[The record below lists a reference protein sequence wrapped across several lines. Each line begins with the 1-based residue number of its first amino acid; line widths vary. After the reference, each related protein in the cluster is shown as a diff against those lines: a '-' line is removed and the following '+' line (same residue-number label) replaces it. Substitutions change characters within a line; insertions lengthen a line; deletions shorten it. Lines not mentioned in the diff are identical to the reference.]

1 MSADLPADLWKRLTG
16 TVGLVVV
23 RRDGEPVNVMAAE
36 WAYFVNRTPLYAAVA
51 LGPRA
56 VTRGLIE
63 QAGGYSLTLCAQ
75 EQAELADF
83 AGSFSLADVDKTTST
98 LIDFGSPTVT
108 DTPWVRGGV
117 VALECE
123 LRHVLAL
130 PVHRLFV
137 AEVVAAHLPD
147 TPARPLVKHGPMHGL
162 GPALRAGRVVVGV
175 RRDPAGVLTVAATG
189 PGGTGDP
196 WRVTLL
202 PHEAGEIPLGAYP
215 STAYGDLRVRIP
227 LPPAVRLAPLDHA
240 RVRVERDGA
249 HPGFARLTPPRGP
262 ATSPPHEPATFPP
275 HGPRTSPPA
284 PTSAKQ
290 EPWN

>member
-1 MSADLPADLWKRLTG
+1 MGADLPADLWKRLTG
-16 TVGLVVV
+16 TVGLVVA
-23 RRDGEPVNVMAAE
+23 RRDAELVNVMAAE

-51 LGPRA
+51 LGPQA
-56 VTRGLIE
+56 VTRDLIA
-63 QAGGYSLTLCAQ
+63 QTGGYSLTLCAQ
-75 EQAELADF
+75 DQAELADF
-83 AGSFSLADVDKTTST
+83 VGSFSLADVDKTTSE
-98 LIDFGSPTVT
+98 LLDLGAPAVT

-137 AEVVAAHLPD
+137 AEVVAAHLPT

-189 PGGTGDP
+189 PPGTGGP
-196 WRVTLL
+196 WHVTLL
-202 PHEAGEIPLGAYP
+202 PDTAGEIPLGSHP
-215 STAYGDLRVRIP
+215 STVYGDLQVRIP
-227 LPPAVRLAPLDHA
+227 LPPSVPLDDA

-249 HPGFARLTPPRGP
+249 HPGFARL
-262 ATSPPHEPATFPP
+262 APHR
-275 HGPRTSPPA
+275 GPRTPPPA
-284 PTSAKQ
+284 PA
-290 EPWN
+290 